1 MIRHLSNITKLKKKK
16 LFVSSDL
23 AMFCFPTIFSISTN
37 KLGKF
42 WILFFF
48 KTINLT
54 NFANFWGKIH
64 QIVDNKK
71 TGERERKKQTFLVV
85 NFIFWELHGTFPNL
99 NFKYCFKLVFFPPKT
114 CMAFFFL
121 FFF

>member
-16 LFVSSDL
+16 KKLFVSCDC

-42 WILFFF
+42 WIFLLN
-48 KTINLT
+48 KTIYWT

-71 TGERERKKQTFLVV
+71 NWRKRKKKTNLLGCKFHFLGASW
-85 NFIFWELHGTFPNL
+85 NIS
-99 NFKYCFKLVFFPPKT
+99 
-114 CMAFFFL
+114 
-121 FFF
+121 

>member
-1 MIRHLSNITKLKKKK
+1 
-16 LFVSSDL
+16 
-23 AMFCFPTIFSISTN
+23 MFCFPTIFSISTN

-42 WILFFF
+42 WIFLFK

-85 NFIFWELHGTFPNL
+85 NFIFWELHGTFPIL
-99 NFKYCFKLVFFPPKT
+99 NFKYCFKLVFFPPRT
-114 CMAFFFL
+114 CMVFFL
-121 FFF
+121 FFYEHNNWDFSFFFF